1 MRTFEVYTNVH
12 TGAPATDLD
21 FRIAEEDGTY
31 TDIAEPSFQIVNTGD
46 FYQLFLGDRIT
57 HLNYYDALKLL
68 AVLLIDT
75 RLAKDSIRITQS
87 EEIIS
92 I

>member
-1 MRTFEVYTNVH
+1 MRTFEVYTNVR

-21 FRIAEEDGTY
+21 FRIAEKDGTY
-31 TDIAEPSFQIVNTGD
+31 TDMTEPSFQVVDTGNL
-46 FYQLFLGDRIT
+46 YQLFLGDRIT

-75 RLAKDSIRITQS
+75 KLSQDSIRITQS